1 MDMSEYLKNILN
13 PLLSPIT
20 NAIAMLAQQNAMNVA
35 YSDSEIAEMA
45 RKEDEIRENLD
56 KIYQSAKKE
65 VEKYRQSYEEWAS
78 RNQELIE
85 EQNRLYAAMDESRKK
100 YDQLNGS
107 IAETETRR
115 AALERD
121 AKEAQRRIEA
131 LRKEEKE
138 AIRKKEKKDKEL
150 KKWFWV
156 PGYGLYL
163 AIDNLLYDVQDKIRI
178 AEEQIN
184 RLNGEISGLDA
195 QIQNARQET
204 EELQRKTEALKAE
217 EEANKNE
224 QQKVAQKLF
233 DAKQEL
239 VRWEDLQQQLGNLQ
253 AKLETGKNSPDVIM
267 EILDILE
274 SIGGAA

>member
-85 EQNRLYAAMDESRKK
+85 EQNRLYAAMDESRKE

-107 IAETETRR
+107 IAETEIRR

-195 QIQNARQET
+195 QIQNARWET

-217 EEANKNE
+217 EEANKSE

-253 AKLETGKNSPDVIM
+253 AKLETGKNSPDVLM